1 MRRYKGKMMGTKR
14 VYVAPYDAQWKED
27 YAAIREELA
36 AALGDLA
43 LRIEHVGS
51 TSVEGLSAKPIIDID
66 VVIEDGTK
74 LDAVIAA
81 LGGIG
86 YSHEGNLGIV
96 GREAF
101 KYDGKEHLRRHHLY
115 VCTQDSPELRRH
127 LVFRDYLRSHPEAV
141 KEYSR
146 IKEEGAAL
154 YPDDIDAYIA
164 HKSPWIE
171 AVYREIGL

>member
-1 MRRYKGKMMGTKR
+1 MMGTKR

-74 LDAVIAA
+74 LDAVITA

-115 VCTQDSPELRRH
+115 VCAQDSPELRRH

>member
-27 YAAIREELA
+27 FAAIREELA

-101 KYDGKEHLRRHHLY
+101 KYEGNEHLRRHHLY

-154 YPDDIDAYIA
+154 YPDDIDAYIM

>member
-1 MRRYKGKMMGTKR
+1 MMGTKR

-101 KYDGKEHLRRHHLY
+101 KYEGKEHLRRHHLY